1 MYRSIYTSHFS
12 LYQLCGI
19 AQIIIIIHLKVLCI
33 KYLSDHIKYF
43 PALFVCV
50 CYLCLVFA
58 QVLSLFFKCLVAEV
72 GYGKETTEITHVDS
86 IWVRGLKQPLPQ
98 ELGSSVGNL
107 TISLHLTKT

>member
-19 AQIIIIIHLKVLCI
+19 AQIIIKIHLKVLYI

-43 PALFVCV
+43 PALHVCD

-58 QVLSLFFKCLVAEV
+58 ASAFKCLVAEV
-72 GYGKETTEITHVDS
+72 GYGNETTEITHVDS